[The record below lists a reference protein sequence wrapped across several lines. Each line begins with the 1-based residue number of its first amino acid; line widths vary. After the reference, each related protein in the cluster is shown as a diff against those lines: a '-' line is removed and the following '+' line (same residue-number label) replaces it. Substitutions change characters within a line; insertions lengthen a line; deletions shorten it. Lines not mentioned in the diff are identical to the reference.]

1 MTTTATPAPGPSAA
15 VEPDRGDRRLALGA
29 TGLLRAFN
37 EADVLTAADVQV
49 ASRLGAVLGEQDA
62 TALLG
67 AAMAVRAV
75 RHGSICVDLSSVAE
89 QAVSETELAWPEPAA
104 WRQAVADSA
113 FVREEVLR
121 LEGDLLYLDRYW
133 REERQVCDDL
143 VGRIQQPPP
152 AVDEEVLADGL
163 GRVFPDV
170 PDRDYG
176 EQRTAVEA
184 AARRWTSVLT
194 GGPGTGKTT
203 TVAGLLAV
211 VAEQHQRRHGQQP
224 RIALCAPTG
233 KAAARLQEAVDAA
246 VGELRDPDDRTRLAG
261 LTATTMHRLL
271 GWRRDSSVRFRHH
284 RGHRLPH
291 DVVVVDESSMV
302 SLTMMARLLEAVRP
316 DARLVLVGDP
326 HQLSSVEAG
335 AVLAD
340 LVEGFTGSPVSP
352 VVSLRRTHR
361 FGAEIGSLAEA
372 LRVGDATTVLELL
385 RGGGP
390 EAPVQRIDPD
400 DEATVAALH
409 DDLGRRGARLC
420 AAAEDLAASPAT
432 APDEVVR
439 LLRSHRLLC
448 AHREGPYGVGG
459 WNRLVERL
467 IAERTGVPLYDEWY
481 PGRPVLVTAND
492 RGQRLSNGDTG
503 VAVRTGEG
511 TLRVLLDEQERR
523 LIAPGRL
530 PEVQTM
536 HAMTVHKAQG
546 SQADVVSVV
555 MPPPDSRLLTRELF
569 YTAVTRAEQRVRVI
583 GSEEAVTAAVERQ
596 VPRAS
601 GLRRRLREALA
612 RSSQTSGG

>member
-1 MTTTATPAPGPSAA
+1 M
-15 VEPDRGDRRLALGA
+15 
-29 TGLLRAFN
+29 
-37 EADVLTAADVQV
+37 
-49 ASRLGAVLGEQDA
+49 
-62 TALLG
+62 
-67 AAMAVRAV
+67 
-75 RHGSICVDLSSVAE
+75 
-89 QAVSETELAWPEPAA
+89 
-104 WRQAVADSA
+104 
-113 FVREEVLR
+113 
-121 LEGDLLYLDRYW
+121 
-133 REERQVCDDL
+133 
-143 VGRIQQPPP
+143 
-152 AVDEEVLADGL
+152 
-163 GRVFPDV
+163 
-170 PDRDYG
+170 
-176 EQRTAVEA
+176 
-184 AARRWTSVLT
+184 
-194 GGPGTGKTT
+194 
-203 TVAGLLAV
+203 
-211 VAEQHQRRHGQQP
+211 
-224 RIALCAPTG
+224 
-233 KAAARLQEAVDAA
+233 
-246 VGELRDPDDRTRLAG
+246 
-261 LTATTMHRLL
+261 
-271 GWRRDSSVRFRHH
+271 
-284 RGHRLPH
+284 
-291 DVVVVDESSMV
+291 
-302 SLTMMARLLEAVRP
+302 
-316 DARLVLVGDP
+316 
-326 HQLSSVEAG
+326 
-335 AVLAD
+335 
-340 LVEGFTGSPVSP
+340 
-352 VVSLRRTHR
+352 
-361 FGAEIGSLAEA
+361 
-372 LRVGDATTVLELL
+372 
-385 RGGGP
+385 
-390 EAPVQRIDPD
+390 QRIDPD